1 MTDTTTGTAK
11 VTLPADD
18 QILITRDFAAP
29 RQHVYRA
36 WTTPELVKRWWAG
49 KGGTV
54 TSVDIDLRIGGQWRY
69 VMLANGNFEV
79 AFHGEYREI
88 TPNER
93 LVHTEVYETPGTED
107 VEAPVVTVTFAESGG
122 RTTVTMLTETHT
134 KELRDAILESG
145 MEGGMQTSMDALEEV
160 AVSLN

>member
-29 RQHVYRA
+29 RDRVYRA

-49 KGGTV
+49 KRGTV
-54 TSVDIDLRIGGQWRY
+54 TSVDIDLRVGGQWRY
-69 VMLANGNFEV
+69 VMIANGSYEV

-93 LVHTEVYETPGTED
+93 LVHTEVYETPGALD

-122 RTTVTMLTETHT
+122 RTTVTMVIETHT
-134 KELRDAILESG
+134 KELRDTILESG
-145 MEGGMQTSMDALEEV
+145 MEVGMQESMDALEEV
-160 AVSLN
+160 AASLD